1 MTVRDGVRERGS
13 FGGRARLGVDPG
25 NEKRDPT
32 VRVSFAILPAVLPSM
47 LMRASVVLVLPV
59 SPSPRKTRAR
69 ESLRA
74 PYLMHARRKLIT
86 SAPPSSATSEGG
98 AYKRRQPAHSRRCRV
113 LMSQSSFN
121 GSWSIFLLNLR
132 LF

>member
-47 LMRASVVLVLPV
+47 FMRARVVLVLPV
-59 SPSPRKTRAR
+59 SPSPRDESQRVVESAVLDACAQKTHN
-69 ESLRA
+69 LC
-74 PYLMHARRKLIT
+74 
-86 SAPPSSATSEGG
+86 SAIFRHLGG
-98 AYKRRQPAHSRRCRV
+98 RGVQAKAAGALQA
-113 LMSQSSFN
+113 L
-121 GSWSIFLLNLR
+121 
-132 LF
+132 